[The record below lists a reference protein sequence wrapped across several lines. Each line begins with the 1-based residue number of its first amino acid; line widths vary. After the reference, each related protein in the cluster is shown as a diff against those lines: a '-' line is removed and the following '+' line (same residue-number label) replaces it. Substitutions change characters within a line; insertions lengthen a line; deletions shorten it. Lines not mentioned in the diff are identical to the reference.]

1 MFNIIFSFF
10 QKLGDY
16 ASAVQFLVM
25 SKCNDEAFHLARM
38 HGLMELYGDSLGKE
52 SNPEDY
58 ESVALHFETENNYYL
73 AGKFYLLASA
83 YPEVKFI
90 L

>member
-1 MFNIIFSFF
+1 
-10 QKLGDY
+10 
-16 ASAVQFLVM
+16 M

-52 SNPEDY
+52 ANPEDY
-58 ESVALHFETENNYYL
+58 ESVALYFETENNSYL

-83 YPEVKFI
+83 YSEVKSYFSLFNSNSMHNKI
-90 L
+90 VIFLSLFH

>member
-1 MFNIIFSFF
+1 
-10 QKLGDY
+10 
-16 ASAVQFLVM
+16 M

-58 ESVALHFETENNYYL
+58 ESVALHFDNENNHYL
-73 AGKFYLLASA
+73 AGKFYLLASS
-83 YPEVKFI
+83 YPEVSI
-90 L
+90 

>member
-1 MFNIIFSFF
+1 M
-10 QKLGDY
+10 GDY
-16 ASAVQFLVM
+16 ASAIQFLVM

-52 SNPEDY
+52 ANTEDY
-58 ESVALHFETENNYYL
+58 ESVALHFENENNHYL
-73 AGKFYLLASA
+73 AGKFHLLASS
-83 YPEVKFI
+83 YSDVYFSSY

>member
-1 MFNIIFSFF
+1 M
-10 QKLGDY
+10 GDY

-52 SNPEDY
+52 ANPEEY
-58 ESVALHFETENNYYL
+58 ESVALHFENENNYYL
-73 AGKFYLLASA
+73 AGKFYSLASA
-83 YPEVKFI
+83 YPEVNFI
-90 L
+90 